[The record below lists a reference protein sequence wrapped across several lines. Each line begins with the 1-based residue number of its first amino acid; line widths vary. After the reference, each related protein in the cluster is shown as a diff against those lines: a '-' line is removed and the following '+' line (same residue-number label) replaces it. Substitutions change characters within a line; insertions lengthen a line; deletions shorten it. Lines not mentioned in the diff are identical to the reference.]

1 MGDKDERD
9 NNRQRIERASDNL
22 YGALCTIAADT
33 SAKAWLFAC
42 LDTLTN
48 LARSSLEP
56 SAPSATT
63 GDQ

>member
-1 MGDKDERD
+1 MDQDAKKE
-9 NNRQRIERASDNL
+9 QEARIARCSDNL

-42 LDTLTN
+42 LDTLTS

-56 SAPSATT
+56 SAPSAKN